1 MFVKLIRGVNFT
13 NIFLKPFLCT
23 DPKSAKKYSHVVSL
37 FAILWSVWVK
47 DALKM
52 IVKLIPGV
60 NFINVKRANFSYEH
74 RFYTWVWLEKSC
86 QNNVRT
92 KNSHVERWWNWF
104 QEDAVGTMSISGT
117 VYGVLSALFV
127 ALFSIYNKR
136 TLPELKNDA
145 FLLTFYNNLVSISS
159 MFYEQL
165 LHQ

>member
-1 MFVKLIRGVNFT
+1 
-13 NIFLKPFLCT
+13 
-23 DPKSAKKYSHVVSL
+23 
-37 FAILWSVWVK
+37 
-47 DALKM
+47 
-52 IVKLIPGV
+52 
-60 NFINVKRANFSYEH
+60 
-74 RFYTWVWLEKSC
+74 
-86 QNNVRT
+86 
-92 KNSHVERWWNWF
+92 
-104 QEDAVGTMSISGT
+104 MSISGT